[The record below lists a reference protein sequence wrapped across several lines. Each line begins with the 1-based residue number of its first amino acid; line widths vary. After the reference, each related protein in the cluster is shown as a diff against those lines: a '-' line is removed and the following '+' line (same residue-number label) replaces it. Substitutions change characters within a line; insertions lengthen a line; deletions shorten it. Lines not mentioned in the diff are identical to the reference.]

1 MTPVRTPSNH
11 PRQLL
16 MFGGLG
22 CALLLI
28 WASTAATT
36 LRDSGYG
43 DGSLVDRGG
52 NYYYPQP
59 DGSFMDPY
67 GASYHPLG
75 DGVYGDAIGNRI
87 EDGRSP
93 EVLPADQ
100 PREAYGAPAR
110 VETSAPD
117 AGAWPSE
124 QGDDPAPTRP
134 GTRPVDRADRS
145 GNAVFGS
152 MYLEDAGDGYLE
164 ITPEATAADPR
175 PAPAPPSSPNPV
187 RNRPAGRD

>member
-1 MTPVRTPSNH
+1 MKPRRGRSTH
-11 PRQLL
+11 PRRLTV
-16 MFGGLG
+16 GGLG
-22 CALLLI
+22 CTLLLV
-28 WASTAATT
+28 WASTGATT

-75 DGVYGDAIGNRI
+75 DGVYADAIGNRI
-87 EDGRSP
+87 EDGRPP
-93 EVLPADQ
+93 EALPADQ
-100 PREAYGAPAR
+100 PRDPYGTPAR
-110 VETSAPD
+110 VQGSAPD

-124 QGDDPAPTRP
+124 QGHDPAPARP
-134 GTRPVDRADRS
+134 DTLPLDRDDHA
-145 GNAVFGS
+145 GNALFGP

-164 ITPEATAADPR
+164 ITPESLAADPR
-175 PAPAPPSSPNPV
+175 LAPSPQSSSNPAARQP
-187 RNRPAGRD
+187 

>member
-1 MTPVRTPSNH
+1 MKPRRGQSTH
-11 PRQLL
+11 PRRPTVGVG
-16 MFGGLG
+16 FI
-22 CALLLI
+22 LLLV
-28 WASTAATT
+28 WASTGATT

-75 DGVYGDAIGNRI
+75 DGVYADAIGNRI
-87 EDGRSP
+87 VDGRP
-93 EVLPADQ
+93 PQARPAGQ
-100 PREAYGAPAR
+100 PRDPYGTPMR
-110 VETSAPD
+110 VEDSAPD

-124 QGDDPAPTRP
+124 QGHDPVPARP
-134 GTRPVDRADRS
+134 DPLPVDRADHAD
-145 GNAVFGS
+145 NALFGP

-164 ITPEATAADPR
+164 ITPASLAADPR
-175 PAPAPPSSPNPV
+175 LTPAPQSSSNPAA
-187 RNRPAGRD
+187 RRPTGPD

>member
-1 MTPVRTPSNH
+1 MTLRHSGSSHARRPH
-11 PRQLL
+11 W
-16 MFGGLG
+16 GGLC
-22 CALLLI
+22 CALLLV
-28 WASTAATT
+28 WASTAATA

-43 DGSLVDRGG
+43 DGSLVDHDG

-59 DGSFMDPY
+59 DGSYMDPY
-67 GASYHPLG
+67 GASFYPLG
-75 DGVYGDAIGNRI
+75 DGVYADAIGNRI

-93 EVLPADQ
+93 DAIPADQ
-100 PREAYGAPAR
+100 PRDAYGGTAR

-117 AGAWPSE
+117 VGAWPSN
-124 QGDDPAPTRP
+124 QGDDPAPARP
-134 GTRPVDRADRS
+134 GTLPEDRADRA

-175 PAPAPPSSPNPV
+175 LAPAPPSSPNPA
-187 RNRPAGRD
+187 RNQPVGPD

>member
-1 MTPVRTPSNH
+1 MIPRRVRSTH
-11 PRQLL
+11 PRRLP
-16 MFGGLG
+16 FGGLG
-22 CALLLI
+22 CTLLLI
-28 WASTAATT
+28 WTGTAATT

-43 DGSLVDRGG
+43 DGSLVDRDG

-75 DGVYGDAIGNRI
+75 DGVYADAIGNRI
-87 EDGRSP
+87 EAASSP
-93 EVLPADQ
+93 EALPADQ
-100 PREAYGAPAR
+100 LRDAYGAPAR

-117 AGAWPSE
+117 VGAWSSN
-124 QGDDPAPTRP
+124 QGDGPAPARP
-134 GTRPVDRADRS
+134 GTLPGDRADHA

-164 ITPEATAADPR
+164 ITPEATVADPR
-175 PAPAPPSSPNPV
+175 LAPAPPSSPNPA
-187 RNRPAGRD
+187 RDQPAGRD